1 MSYSQLGQDEW
12 VIDTLGKKP
21 GYFVEFGATNGKDK
35 SNTYLLEKFLSWAG
49 ILCEPA
55 TMWHEEL
62 FKNRKCHIDTNCV
75 SNTTGDTVRFIEA
88 GEFSSMAD
96 YAKTDHHYENREN
109 KTEYE
114 VQTITL
120 HDLLDKYN
128 APKTVDYLSIDT
140 EGSEYAILSEYNWSR
155 MFRTITV
162 EHNHTPAREQIHEL
176 LTTKGYLQHPP
187 HLTKWDS
194 WYFLPA

>member
-21 GYFVEFGATNGKDK
+21 GYFVEFGATDGKDK
-35 SNTYLLEKFLSWAG
+35 SNTYLLEKFMGWAG
-49 ILCEPA
+49 IVAEPQK
-55 TMWHEEL
+55 MWHEEL
-62 FKNRKCHIDTNCV
+62 IKNRKCHIDFNCV
-75 SNTTGDTVRFIEA
+75 FTTTGDTVRFIEA
-88 GEFSSMAD
+88 GEFGTMAD
-96 YAKTDHHYENREN
+96 YAKADHHYKNREN

-128 APKTVDYLSIDT
+128 APNTVDYLSIDT

-162 EHNHTPAREQIHEL
+162 EHNNTPSRELIHEL

-194 WYFLPA
+194 WYFLSA